1 MDEVVAIAEHGHFLQ
16 NDASGN
22 HSENGDDS
30 LKRSGGKS
38 DVINLTRPRA
48 QRKASL
54 GGKWTP
60 EEDQFLK
67 EIVQEHGA
75 KCWKKVTD
83 RHTILQPL
91 SALLIIVQLMP
102 GLHKGTWTK
111 EEDDVV
117 LQMVLTHGVGKV
129 KWSSIAAELPGRI
142 GKQCRERWFN
152 HLDPAIKR
160 GDWSG
165 DEDMIIFYAQKH
177 FGNRW
182 CEISKLLP
190 GRTENAVKNRWNSC
204 AMKKW
209 LKDRNLQPGP
219 CVSTHADM
227 FEALTEFKKELM
239 TAGVSLNVDANT
251 ALNQRGDTS
260 SSSDDESE
268 NEKVPKHKGKN
279 GDDTA
284 AKKRPNAA
292 KGTNGQN
299 GQGKEKVAKTVKV
312 EAAVTVPIVEEVDKP
327 GDVNRMQL
335 PPSLRPQPII
345 ISSNN
350 PNSLSSVVH
359 FGGLS
364 QPDDTTHAMA
374 NLLYQLRKS
383 PMHADLNGPAG
394 AQSAANNVAGSKRR
408 REEDG
413 NGIDLPTKAS
423 SPTLTALDRLKNILE
438 TRRQDA
444 IATSDAWGSSSAA
457 SSSFASGV
465 PMESLRYFEFLSND
479 AQINLMQQLISKFQR
494 TSVTPRNFILM
505 ATPKYTPH
513 AAKYVRD
520 MIAEYNGGQLPSL
533 EEVGPNC
540 FEEFDDDNR
549 GGVVEVAPVP
559 SSNASM
565 PPPARPGTRS
575 SHRRGSD
582 AVAVDAAIS
591 VALLV
596 INCSVEDSLK
606 ITRSLQVD
614 SLQALN
620 AAISSVLEARG
631 EDISSK

>member
-1 MDEVVAIAEHGHFLQ
+1 M
-16 NDASGN
+16 
-22 HSENGDDS
+22 
-30 LKRSGGKS
+30 
-38 DVINLTRPRA
+38 
-48 QRKASL
+48 
-54 GGKWTP
+54 
-60 EEDQFLK
+60 
-67 EIVQEHGA
+67 
-75 KCWKKVTD
+75 
-83 RHTILQPL
+83 
-91 SALLIIVQLMP
+91 
-102 GLHKGTWTK
+102 
-111 EEDDVV
+111 
-117 LQMVLTHGVGKV
+117 LTHGVGKV
-129 KWSSIAAELPGRI
+129 KWSSIAAEVCTLLIVWVLTGLIVHCCCPQLPGRI

-190 GRTENAVKNRWNSC
+190 GRTENAVKNRLASFIFRVLSSSVNSVVSCACTSWNSC

-209 LKDRNLQPGP
+209 LKDRSLQPGP

-251 ALNQRGDTS
+251 ALNQRGDSS

-268 NEKVPKHKGKN
+268 NEKMPKHKGKN
-279 GDDTA
+279 GDDTS

-292 KGTNGQN
+292 KSTNGQN
-299 GQGKEKVAKTVKV
+299 GQGKEKVAKITKV
-312 EAAVTVPIVEEVDKP
+312 EAAVAVPVADEADKP
-327 GDVNRMQL
+327 GDINRMQL

-350 PNSLSSVVH
+350 PSNLSSVH
-359 FGGLS
+359 FGGIT

-383 PMHADLNGPAG
+383 PMHADLNGPVG
-394 AQSAANNVAGSKRR
+394 AQSAANNVAGLKRR

-413 NGIDLPTKAS
+413 IGADLPTKAS

-465 PMESLRYFEFLSND
+465 PMESLRYFEFLSNE

-494 TSVTPRNFILM
+494 TS
-505 ATPKYTPH
+505 
-513 AAKYVRD
+513 
-520 MIAEYNGGQLPSL
+520 
-533 EEVGPNC
+533 
-540 FEEFDDDNR
+540 
-549 GGVVEVAPVP
+549 
-559 SSNASM
+559 
-565 PPPARPGTRS
+565 
-575 SHRRGSD
+575 
-582 AVAVDAAIS
+582 
-591 VALLV
+591 
-596 INCSVEDSLK
+596 
-606 ITRSLQVD
+606 
-614 SLQALN
+614 
-620 AAISSVLEARG
+620 
-631 EDISSK
+631 